1 MSDSGARQF
10 RGAMRPPSNIYR
22 KKHQCPA
29 IRPAGT
35 RIPGGNSPP
44 TTNSIDC
51 HVSLNGQTPVLD
63 KCLLEQLQVRTW
75 PTMAATRFK
84 WAGISVAVRSSSEEN
99 PIHQRLVLS
108 GGSECA
114 TGELLAPLVIKV
126 ASVALDPT
134 PFNGV
139 AISSLVQTLPHGGEH

>member
-1 MSDSGARQF
+1 
-10 RGAMRPPSNIYR
+10 
-22 KKHQCPA
+22 
-29 IRPAGT
+29 
-35 RIPGGNSPP
+35 
-44 TTNSIDC
+44 
-51 HVSLNGQTPVLD
+51 
-63 KCLLEQLQVRTW
+63 
-75 PTMAATRFK
+75 MAATRFK